1 LFFSIEK
8 RANTAFGIRDSS
20 KLNSRKSFTGL
31 KNEGNNNGNNTSDPT
46 KEDAAEK
53 D

>member
-1 LFFSIEK
+1 LSIEK
-8 RANTAFGIRDSS
+8 RANTAFGTRDS

-31 KNEGNNNGNNTSDPT
+31 KNEGSSNGNNTNDPT